1 MKSITIGAACL
12 AVLLTSA
19 PSLKAQTPPSQTSAD
34 VPSARR
40 LELAR
45 ELVALSGMDS
55 TMVGALRNMAEQMKA
70 SAGAG
75 LSPERQARLKIYS
88 DAQSDALEKMVPK
101 IEQIVTTGYAQTY
114 SEQEL
119 SDLLAFYKTPSGRS
133 MVAKQPQFMQG
144 VTMQIVGL
152 VPQMRRDIGTAVCAK
167 MTCTDAQKTAF
178 FGAQPAAV
186 H

>member
-12 AVLLTSA
+12 AVLLFSA
-19 PSLKAQTPPSQTSAD
+19 PLLRAEPSQTSANTPTD
-34 VPSARR
+34 RK

-45 ELVALSGMDS
+45 ELVEVSGMDT
-55 TMVGALRNMAEQMKA
+55 TMVGALRNMAEQIKV

-88 DAQSDALEKMVPK
+88 EAQGDALEKMVPK
-101 IEQIVTTGYAQTY
+101 IEQIMTTGYAQTY

-144 VTMQIVGL
+144 VTTQIVGL
-152 VPQMRRDIGTAVCAK
+152 VPQMRRDIGTVVCAR
-167 MTCTDAQKTAF
+167 MTCTEAQKTAF
-178 FGAQPAAV
+178 FGAQP
-186 H
+186 